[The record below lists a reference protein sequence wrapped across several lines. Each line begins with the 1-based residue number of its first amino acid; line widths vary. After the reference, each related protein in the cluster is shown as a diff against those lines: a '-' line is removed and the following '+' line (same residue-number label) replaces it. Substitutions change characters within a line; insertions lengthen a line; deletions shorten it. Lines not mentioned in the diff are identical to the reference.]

1 MTDTHTH
8 HDENRE
14 LTETDRLRHR
24 KALRIMVVVLI
35 PLLIWTIAG
44 LIFLW
49 PRDVDSKIDAGLAN
63 PPDITFVSGK
73 VTNLTEISCEGLPG
87 SVAGGSSQV
96 CADLAVELTEGP
108 EQGQVV
114 PIAVNDTIY
123 KSGISIGQKLKLMRV
138 PASNGQPAAYQFS
151 DFERSVPLLVFALI
165 FAVLVV
171 AVARW
176 RGFASLIGL
185 AFAGFI
191 LVKFMFPALVVGSN
205 PILVGLIGSAAIMF
219 VVLYAAHG
227 FSARTTTALLGTLF
241 GLVLSAFLG
250 WAATEWAHLTGVA
263 AEDDYVLAAT
273 APNMELTSV
282 VICGI
287 IIAGLGVLNDVTITQ
302 ASAVWELADA
312 DPDRKRLFSRA
323 MRIGRDHIASTV
335 YTIAFATAGA
345 VLPVLLLIVI
355 YQRPL
360 LDVVQ
365 TEQFAGEVI
374 RTLVGSIGLI
384 LAVPLTT
391 VIGVAVVR
399 VSDRSAGALAPA
411 GPGAPAP
418 VRPRSRAAARSARS
432 SDSAR
437 SGDSTRAGDGARSG
451 ASARSG
457 GPARSAGSGRSGE
470 PAAPARSAESPR
482 SADPKTE
489 TTSAVRTTPAG
500 SGRRADRGAGGSRA
514 GDESEVESTMTQT
527 AIGRLFRR
535 GDTDHGRS
543 KRAKAADDDFGDF
556 SHLRETDDD
565 DKPGGKA

>member
-8 HDENRE
+8 HEDDHA
-14 LTETDRLRHR
+14 LTQVDRVRHQ
-24 KALRIMVVVLI
+24 KALRIMVVILI

-49 PRDVDSKIDAGLAN
+49 PRDVESKIDPSLAN
-63 PPDITFVSGK
+63 PPDITFVTGK
-73 VTNLTEISCEGLPG
+73 VTNINQIKCEGLPG
-87 SVAGGSSQV
+87 MVTGRSDQI
-96 CADLAVELTEGP
+96 CADLAVELTDGP
-108 EQGQVV
+108 ELGQTVQV
-114 PIAVNDTIY
+114 AVSDTIY
-123 KSGISIGQKLKLMRV
+123 KSGVSIGQKLKLMRV
-138 PASNGQPAAYQFS
+138 PAEPGQPPAYQFS
-151 DFERSVPLLVFALI
+151 DFERTVPLAILALI

-171 AVARW
+171 VVARW

-191 LVKFMFPALVVGSN
+191 LIKFMFPALVVGSS

-227 FSARTTTALLGTLF
+227 FSARTTTALLGTMF
-241 GLVLSAFLG
+241 GLVLSALFG
-250 WAATEWAHLTGVA
+250 WIATKWAHLTGVS

-273 APNMELTSV
+273 APNMDLTSV

-312 DPDRKRLFSRA
+312 DPDRRRLFSRA

-360 LDVVQ
+360 LEVVQ

-399 VSDRSAGALAPA
+399 VSDRAKDGSPALAS
-411 GPGAPAP
+411 GGAAVAAP
-418 VRPRSRAAARSARS
+418 RTRTS
-432 SDSAR
+432 SAR
-437 SGDSTRAGDGARSG
+437 SGRS
-451 ASARSG
+451 S
-457 GPARSAGSGRSGE
+457 GSG
-470 PAAPARSAESPR
+470 RSAESPR
-482 SADPKTE
+482 SAEPRPRPTR
-489 TTSAVRTTPAG
+489 SAA
-500 SGRRADRGAGGSRA
+500 GRR
-514 GDESEVESTMTQT
+514 SEQPEQDPEPTMTQT
-527 AIGRLFRR
+527 AVGRLFRR
-535 GDTDHGRS
+535 GDTDQGGRS
-543 KRAKAADDDFGDF
+543 RRARDDDFGDF

-565 DKPGGKA
+565 TEGGGGR